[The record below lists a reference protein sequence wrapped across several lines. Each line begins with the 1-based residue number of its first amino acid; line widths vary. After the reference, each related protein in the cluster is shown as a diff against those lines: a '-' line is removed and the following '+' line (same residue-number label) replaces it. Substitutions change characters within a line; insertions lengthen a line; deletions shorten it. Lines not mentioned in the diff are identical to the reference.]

1 MRGSPAGRIQL
12 LFACVLAVAFF
23 LPVAEHM
30 GHLNAD
36 GESVRDFPFLVE
48 GGEAVEIYTYL
59 WEDEVL
65 LVPVIFF
72 LPLALTLIQTKEFS
86 PVVSLVFEIATPL
99 ASVGLLLLLNG
110 IVAATTMF
118 FGRTAYGGYL
128 ALASIIGFI
137 LAATAH
143 GVVSAR
149 RRLREAADLT
159 AA

>member
-1 MRGSPAGRIQL
+1 MKGSPAGRIQL
-12 LFACVLAVAFF
+12 IFACVLAVSFF

-36 GESVRDFPFLVE
+36 GEAVRDFPFLAE
-48 GGEAVEIYTYL
+48 GGEAVKIYTYL
-59 WEDEVL
+59 WEDRVW

-72 LPLALTLIQTKEFS
+72 LPLIVTLIQMKKFS

-99 ASVGLLLLLNG
+99 AAVGLLLLLNG

-128 ALASIIGFI
+128 ALASMIGFI

-149 RRLREAADLT
+149 RRLREAEDVT
-159 AA
+159 AN